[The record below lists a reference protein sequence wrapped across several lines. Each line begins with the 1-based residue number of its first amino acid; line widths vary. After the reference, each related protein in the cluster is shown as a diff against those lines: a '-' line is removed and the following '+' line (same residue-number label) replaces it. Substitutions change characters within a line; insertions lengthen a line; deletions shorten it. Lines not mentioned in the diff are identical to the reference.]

1 MIVTVVLGPPAS
13 QAADYWG
20 RKWFLVVASTFGFV
34 GALILA
40 RANSMN
46 QAIGGQVISSVLY
59 IGQPILIAVASEI
72 LPRKFRPIA
81 QGGLNLAG
89 AAGAIVGL
97 LAGSAF
103 TTNNLYGWRNY
114 WYIVTAL
121 LGASAIIIGVL
132 YNPPP
137 RPLQKSLTLKE
148 KLGRLDW
155 VAYILL
161 AIGLT
166 LFTIGLSWGDNPYS
180 WSNAHV
186 LAPLV
191 VGACFIIVL
200 IVHQTFL
207 KKDGLIHHELFKND
221 RNFAVALGCFFAD
234 GMIFFAANNYFAFEV
249 SVLYE
254 TSPMLVGLHFCVAFF
269 AAVVA
274 SCSVVLI
281 TMFTKS
287 IREPIVVSFVLFMIF
302 YGKLSH
308 LQIKH
313 GTNVS

>member
-1 MIVTVVLGPPAS
+1 
-13 QAADYWG
+13 
-20 RKWFLVVASTFGFV
+20 
-34 GALILA
+34 
-40 RANSMN
+40 
-46 QAIGGQVISSVLY
+46 
-59 IGQPILIAVASEI
+59 
-72 LPRKFRPIA
+72 
-81 QGGLNLAG
+81 
-89 AAGAIVGL
+89 
-97 LAGSAF
+97 
-103 TTNNLYGWRNY
+103 
-114 WYIVTAL
+114 L
-121 LGASAIIIGVL
+121 LGASAIIIGIL

-137 RPLQKSLTLKE
+137 RPLQKSLTLKQ
-148 KLGRLDW
+148 KLARLDW

-166 LFTIGLSWGDNPYS
+166 LFTIGLSWGDNPYA

-191 VGACFIIVL
+191 VGACFIIIL

-234 GMIFFAANNYFAFEV
+234 GMIFWAANNYFAFEV

-254 TSPMLVGLHFCVAFF
+254 QNPMLVGLHFCVAFF
-269 AAVVA
+269 AAIAA

-287 IREPIVVSFVLFMIF
+287 IREPIVVSFIMFMIF
-302 YGKLSH
+302 YGKSKPS
-308 LQIKH
+308 INKR
-313 GTNVS
+313 GTKSI